1 VLAALLYLALLVNLF
16 FACSSAWSGGGCIK
30 DIGSPVEEA
39 WYESKECG
47 WPLTY
52 YLETKEGCFEQ
63 AKRTS
68 DWQITGL
75 VADGLL
81 CLALAIA
88 LYWLVVASLARCG
101 GGFLDTPSIP
111 TTMPLLR
118 TREDVF
124 GGTLA
129 LRLCSLRQSLR

>member
-1 VLAALLYLALLVNLF
+1 MENHSSTARTSNPVRTLLSVIVVVLAALLYLALLVNLF
-16 FACSSAWSGGGCIK
+16 FACSGAWAGPGCIK

-88 LYWLVVASLARCG
+88 LYWLVRSFISAMRRWL
-101 GGFLDTPSIP
+101 P
-111 TTMPLLR
+111 
-118 TREDVF
+118 
-124 GGTLA
+124 
-129 LRLCSLRQSLR
+129 

>member
-1 VLAALLYLALLVNLF
+1 MENHSSTARTSNPVRTLLSVIVVVLAALLYLALLVNLF
-16 FACSSAWSGGGCIK
+16 FACSSAWAGPGCIK

-88 LYWLVVASLARCG
+88 LYWLVRSFISAMRRWL
-101 GGFLDTPSIP
+101 P
-111 TTMPLLR
+111 
-118 TREDVF
+118 
-124 GGTLA
+124 
-129 LRLCSLRQSLR
+129 

>member
-1 VLAALLYLALLVNLF
+1 MENHSSTARTSNPVRTLLSVIVVVLAALLYLALLVNLF

-88 LYWLVVASLARCG
+88 LYWLVRSFISAMRRWL
-101 GGFLDTPSIP
+101 P
-111 TTMPLLR
+111 
-118 TREDVF
+118 
-124 GGTLA
+124 
-129 LRLCSLRQSLR
+129 

>member
-1 VLAALLYLALLVNLF
+1 MENHSSTARTSNPVRTLLSVIVVVLAALLYLALLVNLF

-30 DIGSPVEEA
+30 DIGSSVEEA

-88 LYWLVVASLARCG
+88 LYWLVRSFISAMRRWL
-101 GGFLDTPSIP
+101 P
-111 TTMPLLR
+111 
-118 TREDVF
+118 
-124 GGTLA
+124 
-129 LRLCSLRQSLR
+129 

>member
-1 VLAALLYLALLVNLF
+1 MENHSSTARTSNPVRTLLSVIVVVLAALLYLALLVNLF
-16 FACSSAWSGGGCIK
+16 FACSSAWSGGGCAENL
-30 DIGSPVEEA
+30 GSPVEEA

-88 LYWLVVASLARCG
+88 LYWLVRSFISAMRRWL
-101 GGFLDTPSIP
+101 P
-111 TTMPLLR
+111 
-118 TREDVF
+118 
-124 GGTLA
+124 
-129 LRLCSLRQSLR
+129 